1 MGFRQ
6 DAYAKVWKVENKGNY
21 HEVQMSTSKKNK
33 QTDQYET
40 DFSSNFVRFIGTAHE
55 QAKTLSDGDRIKIG
69 NCETTNKYDKEKKV
83 TYTNYLVFS
92 YEMADGQ
99 NAGQSPKA
107 NSKPNTDKDGFM
119 NIPNNIDDD
128 SLPFN

>member
-99 NAGQSPKA
+99 NTGKSPKA

-119 NIPNNIDDD
+119 NTSDAMDED
-128 SLPFN
+128 LPFN

>member
-1 MGFRQ
+1 MGFRT

-21 HEVQMSTSKKNK
+21 HEVQMSTSKKDK
-33 QTDQYET
+33 RTGQYET

-69 NCETTNKYDKEKKV
+69 NCETTNKYDKEKKI

-99 NAGQSPKA
+99 NPKPKT
-107 NSKPNTDKDGFM
+107 NLTTGNDGFM
-119 NIPNNIDDD
+119 NIPDGVEDEG
-128 SLPFN
+128 LPFN